1 VGEATGTPPS
11 SDRLSPEDQGD
22 DDMKVRDVMT
32 ASVVTARPT
41 DSIRDVARRM
51 SEIDTGVIPVTEGDT
66 VVGLITDRDIVLR
79 IVAEDGD
86 IGAPVSQFM
95 TTGVETCQADDSVR
109 EAARKMADMQIR
121 RLIVLGK
128 PEVHGHPVAG
138 RRGPRGAGD
147 RRQRARGHLRSR
159 RPPRVR
165 RRFRSAS

>member
-1 VGEATGTPPS
+1 
-11 SDRLSPEDQGD
+11 
-22 DDMKVRDVMT
+22 MKVRDVMT

-121 RLIVLGK
+121 RLIVLENQKFTGILSLGDVAL
-128 PEVHGHPVAG
+128 EVRGTAG
-138 RRGPRGAGD
+138 SALEDISDPGD
-147 RRQRARGHLRSR
+147 RPA
-159 RPPRVR
+159 
-165 RRFRSAS
+165 